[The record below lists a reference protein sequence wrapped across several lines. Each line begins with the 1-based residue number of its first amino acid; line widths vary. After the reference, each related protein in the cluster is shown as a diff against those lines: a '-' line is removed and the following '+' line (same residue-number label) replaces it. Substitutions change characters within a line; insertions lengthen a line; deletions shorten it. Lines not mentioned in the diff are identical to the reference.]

1 MKEKHTGLIREHFQW
16 RSRFLKR
23 EMEVLMYG
31 YAGEAMLVFPTSGGR
46 CSEFEDRNMPEVLQ
60 GRLENGSLQLFCADT
75 VNMLSWYN
83 KRRRP
88 AGRVKM
94 QVQYERYILEELLP
108 FVRAKNPGGPL
119 GVIGTS
125 MGGYHAMNLT
135 LRHPE
140 TFTHC
145 LTLGGAYDI
154 RRFLNGYFDE
164 NVFEQN
170 PVDYVPA
177 LQDSSLLDR
186 YRTAVRLVMA
196 VGENDFLV
204 EENRRFSAILAS
216 KNIPHTLDVWGDGA
230 GHDWPWWQRMAEKHL
245 A

>member
-1 MKEKHTGLIREHFQW
+1 MNREHFHW
-16 RSRFLKR
+16 RSRFLKC

-46 CSEFEDRNMPEVLQ
+46 CSEFEDRKMPDVLHR
-60 GRLENGSLQLFCADT
+60 RLESGSLQLFCPDT

-94 QVQYERYILEELLP
+94 QVLYERYILEELLP
-108 FVRAKNPGGPL
+108 LVRSKNPEGPL

-125 MGGYHAMNLT
+125 LGGYHAMNFT
-135 LRHPE
+135 LRHPDL
-140 TFTHC
+140 FTHC

-164 NVFEQN
+164 IAFEQN
-170 PVDYVPA
+170 PVDYLPA
-177 LQDSSLLDR
+177 IQDPIRLNR
-186 YRTAVRLVMA
+186 YRTSVRIVMA

-204 EENRRFSAILAS
+204 EENRRFSSLLAA
-216 KNIPHTLDVWGDGA
+216 KEIPHLLDIWGDGA